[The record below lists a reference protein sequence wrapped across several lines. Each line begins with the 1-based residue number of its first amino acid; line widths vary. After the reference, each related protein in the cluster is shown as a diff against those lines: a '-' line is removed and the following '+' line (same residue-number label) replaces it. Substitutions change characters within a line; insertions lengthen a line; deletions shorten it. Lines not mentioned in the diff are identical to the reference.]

1 VNDTVDRFVAE
12 WHRAVAS
19 RDAEAMSRLLSEE
32 VVFRSPVFWKE
43 RVGKSYTAQILAIL
57 SGLFDSFTY
66 VKVYRSGADLCFQF
80 EAEAMGKS
88 MRGVDLIT
96 LDDAGKV
103 ASFEVMIRP
112 LNGLVAL
119 GEKVQALF
127 GGSSRS

>member
-1 VNDTVDRFVAE
+1 MSDTVDCFVAE
-12 WHRAVAS
+12 WHRAVVS

-43 RVGKSYTAQILAIL
+43 RAGKAYTAQILTIVN
-57 SGLFDSFTY
+57 GLFDSFTY
-66 VKVYRSGADLCFQF
+66 EKVYRSGSDLCFQF

-103 ASFEVMIRP
+103 ACLEVMIRP
-112 LNGLVAL
+112 LNGLMAL
-119 GEKVQALF
+119 GEKVRALF
-127 GGSSRS
+127 GGSSSS